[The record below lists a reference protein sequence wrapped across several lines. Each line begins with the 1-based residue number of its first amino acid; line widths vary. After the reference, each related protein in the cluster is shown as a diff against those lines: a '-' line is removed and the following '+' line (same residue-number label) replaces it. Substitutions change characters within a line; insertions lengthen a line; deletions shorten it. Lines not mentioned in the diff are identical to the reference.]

1 MAVATSR
8 FGEIEMD
15 ERKVIS
21 IPQGI
26 LGFSDEKR
34 YFFVDH
40 KDTPFKWLQAV
51 NNPELAFV
59 TIDPLMI
66 DPDYHINILRD
77 EVEDLEIQKENDVMV
92 VVIVSIYR
100 DPAKI
105 TANLQGPLVINTRN
119 KIGKQI
125 VLIDGKY
132 STRHPILSYLK
143 KSHCVHE

>member
-8 FGEIEMD
+8 FGEIEID

-119 KIGKQI
+119 KTGKQI

-132 STRHPILSYLK
+132 STRYPILSYLK